1 MVSSDICANRSTSN
15 TTLIFLINGKKLT
28 LADVYNSN
36 TITNFR
42 TPSLMG
48 FGTFSGLM
56 FLYFTDWKL
65 FMDKV
70 PFYNKKFE
78 EKEPLV

>member
-1 MVSSDICANRSTSN
+1 M
-15 TTLIFLINGKKLT
+15 
-28 LADVYNSN
+28 
-36 TITNFR
+36 
-42 TPSLMG
+42 MG
-48 FGTFSGLM
+48 FGAFAGSM

-78 EKEPLV
+78 PRDPII